1 MMRCVAERGSGVR
14 RYALVLNDSNNGLRR
29 FHLARVASAPAAQRL
44 ERMEDV
50 AEREREGSVTKPE
63 NASGNVTDPP

>member
-1 MMRCVAERGSGVR
+1 VAEHIPSVK
-14 RYALVLNDSNNGLRR
+14 RYALVPNDSDKGLRR

-50 AEREREGSVTKPE
+50 AARERPNEGVRHESQPGV
-63 NASGNVTDPP
+63 D